1 MQLTL
6 ECRQQHEEAAGGGGI
21 WQTTHQ
27 KTFKAEFTYTGVWS
41 LFVVQKKKKI
51 RWWRGRNKKG
61 GEKKNQTLNTIV
73 CL

>member
-27 KTFKAEFTYTGVWS
+27 KTFKAEFTYTGVRPQC
-41 LFVVQKKKKI
+41 LI
-51 RWWRGRNKKG
+51 AICCTEEEENKAMKG
-61 GEKKNQTLNTIV
+61 TK
-73 CL
+73 